1 MKKLSVFVLLAALV
15 LGLAGC
21 GVSDGEPLK
30 LCRVEITDLSGQR
43 EPVTLEG
50 LSREELNGFLCAE
63 DWGDGEAAAPAGQAP
78 AYRVEVYQDPT
89 KTATQL
95 EDTQPLK
102 ILEYV
107 TYEGTDVVK
116 CVVGG
121 EILPQEIVEEFLE
134 HYTVAPR
141 GFFDALEQAL
151 AAE

>member
-107 TYEGTDVVK
+107 TYEIGRASWRERV
-116 CVVGG
+116 
-121 EILPQEIVEEFLE
+121 
-134 HYTVAPR
+134 Y
-141 GFFDALEQAL
+141 
-151 AAE
+151 